1 MLTYYSPLHTLH
13 DPGVLPQP
21 EGGSHNY
28 YSEVAARGL
37 VLRDAVQAAN
47 FGPIL
52 PPEDFGMAPLEAVH
66 TPALL
71 ALLQSAYARVAREEH
86 GGHHL
91 PRVVLPET
99 FAVGRRDALPPRSVR
114 AQLGFHCYDTSS
126 PLFARTWDAVYAAAQ
141 VALSAA
147 QAVARGERSD
157 RVVYALCRP
166 PGHHAGPD
174 LFGGFCYVN
183 NAAVAA
189 QWLAGQGARVAL
201 LDVDYHHGNGT
212 QELFYARADVLTA
225 SIHADPHDEYPYFW
239 GLAEESGAQD
249 GAGANLNLPLPRGT
263 DEAAYLAALDRA
275 LAAVRGFGADALVLS
290 LGLDTYKDDPVGGF
304 LLETASYA
312 RMGARV
318 ARLALPTVVVQE
330 GGYYLPKLG
339 ENVVA
344 FFEGLIG

>member
-1 MLTYYSPLHTLH
+1 MLTYYTPLHTLH

-37 VLRDAVQAAN
+37 ILRDAVQAAG

-52 PPEDFGMAPLEAVH
+52 PPDDFGTAPLEAVH

-71 ALLQSAYARVAREEH
+71 ALLQTAYERMVHEVH
-86 GGHHL
+86 GGAHQ

-99 FAVGRRDALPPRSVR
+99 FAVRRRAGAVPRSIW
-114 AQLGFHCYDTSS
+114 AHLGFHCYDTSS
-126 PLFARTWDAVYAAAQ
+126 PIFARTWDAVYAAAQ

-147 QAVARGERSD
+147 QAVARGER
-157 RVVYALCRP
+157 VAYALCRP

-174 LFGGFCYVN
+174 MFGGFCYVN

-189 QWLAGQGARVAL
+189 QWLLGRGARVAL

-212 QELFYARADVLTA
+212 QDIFYARPDVLNV
-225 SIHADPHDEYPYFW
+225 SIHADPHVEYPYFW
-239 GLAEESGAQD
+239 GLAEESGAHG
-249 GAGANLNLPLPRGT
+249 GAGANLNLPLARGT
-263 DEAAYLAALDRA
+263 DEGAYLAALDDA
-275 LAAVRGFGADALVLS
+275 LAAVRNFGADALVLS

-304 LLETASYA
+304 LLETASYT
-312 RMGARV
+312 RIG
-318 ARLALPTVVVQE
+318 ARLARLGLPTVVVQE
-330 GGYYLPKLG
+330 GGYYLPALG
-339 ENVVA
+339 QNVVA
-344 FFEGLIG
+344 FFTGLIG